1 MSDFP
6 YKVGDLITVKTTVI
20 QHAPFKTQEGVI
32 IHDQGDG
39 FFDVLIEGEVKIVH
53 RNYIVTP
60 KVTAVKLTGGQ
71 Q

>member
-6 YKVGDLITVKTTVI
+6 YKVGDLITVKSSMI
-20 QHAPFKTQEGVI
+20 RHAPFNVQEGVI
-32 IHDQGDG
+32 LDDRGDG
-39 FFDVLIEGEVKIVH
+39 FFDVLIDGEVKIVH

-71 Q
+71 R